1 LQRVF
6 LLTFFKNKSGNFIV
20 TQLFNGIKKRESLS
34 NIVATRIEEV
44 IISKKLITGSKLPSE
59 KELGEKFNVSRTVI
73 REALKHLNAKGL
85 ISIKKGKGAFV
96 ENVSVKNVT
105 DILSLY
111 FGVNSSKNMIDLI
124 KARLM
129 VEPSIAEEASR
140 NRNEEDLL
148 KLKKNYN
155 SMKNN
160 EDIIIHA
167 QLDVEFHLLVAEA
180 THNDLIPLLIDPI
193 HKLMPEIK
201 ALVMKNVPNARKS
214 ALKMHKEIIDA
225 IESQNE
231 EMAFSS
237 MKNHLNIAYEHI
249 VKAVGLSRIINPHDD
264 LEGIVVSEEALPT
277 PA

>member
-1 LQRVF
+1 
-6 LLTFFKNKSGNFIV
+6 V
-20 TQLFNGIKKRESLS
+20 TKLFSGIKKRESLS

-44 IISKKLITGSKLPSE
+44 IISKKLTTGSKLPSE

-237 MKNHLNIAYEHI
+237 MKKHLNIAYEHI
-249 VKAVGLSRIINPHDD
+249 VKAVGLSRIIIVNPHDD

>member
-1 LQRVF
+1 
-6 LLTFFKNKSGNFIV
+6 V
-20 TQLFNGIKKRESLS
+20 TKLFNGIKKRESLS

-44 IISKKLITGSKLPSE
+44 IISKKLTTGSKLPSE

-111 FGVNSSKNMIDLI
+111 MGVNSNKNMMDLI
-124 KARLM
+124 KARLI
-129 VEPSIAEEASR
+129 VEPSIAREASQ
-140 NRNEEDLL
+140 NRTEDDLRKLRDNL
-148 KLKKNYN
+148 KRTTQNVDL
-155 SMKNN
+155 NN
-160 EDIIIHA
+160 HA

-180 THNDLIPLLIDPI
+180 THNDLMPLLIDPI

-237 MKNHLNIAYEHI
+237 MKNHLTIAYEHI
-249 VKAVGLSRIINPHDD
+249 EKAINKENNVKETLSKRTGFS
-264 LEGIVVSEEALPT
+264 EAKRKEVSWTKHPPAL
-277 PA
+277 